1 MVQKEKPNTTLKLLL
16 DPDQCL
22 LYGSFIRASRTIL
35 GLSQEEFAEVLGV
48 TRSTLVRL
56 ENGIAPL
63 KKSLCEA
70 AVDLLRSAG
79 IESDAMDKVRNAPGV
94 PTTLDISVNYGT
106 LLHSFLR
113 LPRNTE
119 AQAKVEALFGE
130 GFVAPLKETPLRRK

>member
-1 MVQKEKPNTTLKLLL
+1 MEQKKITATLKLLF

-22 LYGSFIRASRTIL
+22 LYGSFIRASRSIL
-35 GLSQEEFAEVLGV
+35 GLSQVEFAEVLGV
-48 TRSTLVRL
+48 TRTTLVRL

-70 AVDLLRSAG
+70 AVDLLKSVG
-79 IESDAMDKVRNAPGV
+79 IESETMVQIRNGPGV

-119 AQAKVEALFGE
+119 AQAKMEVLFGE
-130 GFVAPLKETPLRRK
+130 GFVSPLKESPLRRK